1 MSGSQLPRK
10 AATSST
16 LYSDKLGGGT
26 TGKTVG
32 LLTNLIVDLWD
43 MDGVATGGATGGVLF
58 PPKDSIEGE
67 SIETRDEQELD
78 RNGSKGVE

>member
-16 LYSDKLGGGT
+16 LYSDKLGGGA

-32 LLTNLIVDLWD
+32 LSANLIVDLWD
-43 MDGVATGGATGGVLF
+43 MDGVATGGVLF

-78 RNGSKGVE
+78 RSGSKGGD